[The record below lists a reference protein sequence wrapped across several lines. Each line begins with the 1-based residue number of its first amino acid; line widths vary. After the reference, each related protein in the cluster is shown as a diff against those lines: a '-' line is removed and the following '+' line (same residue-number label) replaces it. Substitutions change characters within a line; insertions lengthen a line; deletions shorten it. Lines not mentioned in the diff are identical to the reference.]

1 MLGPLNGVRAA
12 AGARPVHNPD
22 ELLRRAPLMLIATGE
37 QFEDPHRGLSR
48 GACGVSNW
56 PPWTR
61 RCGALSPSSEA

>member
-22 ELLRRAPLMLIATGE
+22 ELLRRAPLMLIGAGE

-48 GACGVSNW
+48 GACGCLELAALD
-56 PPWTR
+56 PPLR
-61 RCGALSPSSEA
+61 RAQPE

>member
-22 ELLRRAPLMLIATGE
+22 ELLRRAPLMLIATGSS
-37 QFEDPHRGLSR
+37 SR
-48 GACGVSNW
+48 IHTAVCPEARAGVSNW